1 LARRGRTRLP
11 RRARL
16 AIALATVAVLVLTVG
31 AVVWTWYA
39 AAHRVVVTVD
49 GKQFTERDLNRRVN
63 LFKFLY
69 GTDYV
74 GPETRKALQD
84 SLVDE
89 YLVVREASGRGLTV
103 TDEEVA
109 ETLEEEEA
117 RLVEFYGSEFRLT
130 VARLSR
136 GLRLSD
142 IIAYERG
149 QLLRLK
155 LYEEVTRD
163 VTFTEEEVLELYQ
176 QYKETLDQ
184 QGLSLADVRER
195 LVQELLTSKKLKAF
209 ADFREQLRAQAAVV
223 EPD

>member
-1 LARRGRTRLP
+1 MSRAERRARERAEAKRKEELARRGRTQLP
-11 RRARL
+11 RRARR
-16 AIALATVAVLVLTVG
+16 AIALATVAVVVLTAG
-31 AVVWTWYA
+31 ALIWTWYA

-49 GKQFTERDLNRRVN
+49 GKEFTERDLTRRVS

-89 YLVVREASGRGLTV
+89 YLVVREAARRGLAV
-103 TDEEVA
+103 TEEEIA
-109 ETLEEEEA
+109 EALEEEET

-136 GLRLSD
+136 GVRLSD
-142 IIAYERG
+142 VIAYERG
-149 QLLRLK
+149 RLLRLK
-155 LYEEVTRD
+155 LYDEVTRD
-163 VTFTEEEVLELYQ
+163 VTFTEDEVLELYQ

-195 LVQELLTSKKLKAF
+195 
-209 ADFREQLRAQAAVV
+209 
-223 EPD
+223 